1 MATILV
7 INSGSSSLK
16 YQLIRL
22 TADSGERLAKGLI
35 ERIGESAANIS
46 HSGGDNNYQKSVAI
60 ADFSAAMR
68 EMEQAFAATGMPLAE
83 LNLTAVGHRVVQG
96 GSRFTEPTVITPEV
110 VQEITALS
118 PLAPLH
124 NPGHVAAITAALE
137 IFKVPHIAVFD
148 TAFHQTMPAAA
159 YTYAIAADVAKEQQI
174 RRYGFHGTS
183 HQYVS
188 RAAAEFLQRPLPDLR
203 QIILHLG
210 NGASACAVAG
220 GVSINTSMGLTPLEG
235 LVMGTR
241 SGDVDPSIIFYLQRQ
256 AGMSAEAVDEL
267 LNKRSG
273 VFGISGSADM
283 RDVAERAAAGD
294 AAAELA
300 LQIYAKR
307 VRHYIGAYTIDL
319 GGLDTLVF
327 TAGVGENN
335 APARA
340 AICAGL
346 EPFGIVLDPELNA
359 LPNTG
364 PRIISTAASRVQIL
378 VVPTNEEL
386 EIARLTQKALG

>member
-159 YTYAIAADVAKEQQI
+159 YTYAIAADVAEEQQI

-188 RAAAEFLQRPLPDLR
+188 RAAAEFLQRPLSDLR

-283 RDVAERAAAGD
+283 RDVTERAAAGD